1 MITQSFK
8 NGETEIRF
16 ENAESMEDAKK
27 NGFAEGSYTRFFI
40 NNKPVQNYMALV
52 RHIIDETKRTGQRF
66 IPPNPEALKNLQKEV
81 IKQQNESIRSQIS
94 QLQAQYKQQ
103 GAPEY
108 LLKQLDDAMDKLD
121 ITGVRVVE

>member
-1 MITQSFK
+1 
-8 NGETEIRF
+8 
-16 ENAESMEDAKK
+16 MEDAKK
-27 NGFAEGSYTRFFI
+27 NGFTEGSYTRFFI

>member
-16 ENAESMEDAKK
+16 ESAESIEDAKK
-27 NGFAEGSYTRFFI
+27 NGFADGMYSRFFI
-40 NNKPVQNYMALV
+40 NNKPVQNYMALI

-81 IKQQNESIRSQIS
+81 IKKQNESIRSQIS